1 MDHTY
6 NHNDIIDKQ
15 YNTCG
20 CIILSKLDI
29 NENIIID
36 INIQYC
42 KLHYYKRK
50 LNNSL
55 NYVYDYKIQKYLLIS
70 ENVKKNNNLK
80 SNDQNSMKY
89 DKTDKTNNTNNKV
102 ILMDFGKYSNKTYD
116 YVYNNDK
123 MYCYKLAFWNNNII
137 KNKKITNFINF
148 IKRQILI
155 E

>member
-42 KLHYYKRK
+42 KIHYYKRK

-55 NYVYDYKIQKYLLIS
+55 NYVYDDKIQKYLLIS

-80 SNDQNSMKY
+80 LNDQNITKF
-89 DKTDKTNNTNNKV
+89 DKNNNKV
-102 ILMDFGKYSNKTYD
+102 ILMNFGKYYNKTYD
-116 YVYNNDK
+116 YVYNTDK

-137 KNKKITNFINF
+137 KNKKITKFINF
-148 IKRQILI
+148 IKQQILL